1 MRENRKISRYHTGRD
16 MNFHGKDRALTKRKI
31 AEEEYEDLP
40 ERESIRRAIFRGPN
54 CFGDNTSFGYYCSGR
69 PKYKYFE
76 RLAENYVGKTFS
88 EYYSAMCKIFKG
100 VDRSE
105 LDNFVKWNFTPRF
118 RFGMF
123 VGTYLIEDDV
133 IYKYE

>member
-1 MRENRKISRYHTGRD
+1 MREKRKISRYHTGGNWD
-16 MNFHGKDRALTKRKI
+16 FHGIDRAHTKQKM
-31 AEEEYEDLP
+31 AKGEYDDLP
-40 ERESIRRAIFRGPN
+40 ETESIRRAIFRGPN
-54 CFGDNTSFGYYCSGR
+54 GYGDNTSFGYYCSGR

-105 LDNFVKWNFTPRF
+105 LDSFIKWNFTPRF
-118 RFGMF
+118 RYGRFI
-123 VGTYLIEDDV
+123 GTYLVEDDV
-133 IYKYE
+133 IYRYE